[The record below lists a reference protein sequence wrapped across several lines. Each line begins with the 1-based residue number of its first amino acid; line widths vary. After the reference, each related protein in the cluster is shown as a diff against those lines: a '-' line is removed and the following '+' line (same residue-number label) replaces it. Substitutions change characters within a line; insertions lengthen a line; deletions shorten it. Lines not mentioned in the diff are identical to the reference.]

1 MKEEEGLDLEKIKA
15 QFRAEFRTGKP
26 MFGKGGALAPILK
39 HFLESALESEMDHH
53 LDKPERAEG
62 NRMNG
67 RIKKQLKTSDGIIE
81 LESNRD
87 RLGSFEPSIVKKRET
102 ILAES
107 LEPRILGMYSH
118 GMSFRDMSS
127 HLKDIYDMDISHDT
141 LSSITDKIIP
151 KVKEWQSRPLESLW
165 CIVWMDA
172 MHYKVRE
179 EGRTVSKAVYNILG
193 INKEGRKE
201 VLGAYVSES
210 EGANFWLSVMTD
222 LQQRGVKDILIACID
237 NLSGF
242 SEAIASIFPKT
253 EVQSCIVHQIRNS
266 LKYVASKD
274 QKEFMAD
281 LKPVYRAVNKALAED
296 HLEALEQKWG
306 KKYPK
311 VLESWRRNWE
321 KLSTYFKYSEQIR
334 RLIYTTNAIEGY
346 HRQIRKITKTKGA
359 FPNDMA
365 LLKLIYL
372 AQSNISA
379 KWTSALQNWGMTAQQ
394 LSICFGDRME
404 LDL

>member
-39 HFLESALESEMDHH
+39 HFLESALESEMDYH
-53 LDKPERAEG
+53 LDKIERAEG

-67 RIKKQLKTSDGIIE
+67 KTRKQLKTSDGIIE

-87 RLGSFEPSIVKKRET
+87 RLGSFEPLIVKKRET

-141 LSSITDKIIP
+141 LSGITDKIIP
-151 KVKEWQSRPLESLW
+151 KVKEWQCRPLESLW

-193 INKEGRKE
+193 INKEGHKE

-237 NLSGF
+237 NLTGF
-242 SEAIASIFPKT
+242 SEAIASIFSKT

-274 QKEFMAD
+274 QKEFMTD
-281 LKPVYRAVNKALAED
+281 LKPVYRAANKALAED
-296 HLEALEQKWG
+296 HLDALEQKWG

-372 AQSNISA
+372 AQNNISA

-394 LSICFGDRME
+394 LSIWFGDRME